1 MNCHPEN
8 EGLPT
13 EWWISSPSCYSTE
26 KTLSWIGESPSL
38 EKPISSRGKIDSSM
52 SSAPDPPRKAPLRT
66 SPVHRVCDQMVGAS
80 LLNELLP
87 RIPRHT
93 RNAFNVKGTKQGV
106 RSEKGIGQ
114 IKKET

>member
-1 MNCHPEN
+1 
-8 EGLPT
+8 
-13 EWWISSPSCYSTE
+13 
-26 KTLSWIGESPSL
+26 
-38 EKPISSRGKIDSSM
+38 M

-87 RIPRHT
+87 RIPRRT